1 MFFDALDLLW
11 ELDSSWCKVVNVL
24 WLAPTGLETVDFFV
38 QFFSRRTVMTNS
50 RMTLRKVSVRREFF
64 LNVCPETGE
73 GTGTL
78 NPHTRIT
85 PWEAKAP
92 LAHEEPEEWI
102 PSLQYQEE
110 VSKPTDSCSKFQT
123 NHRGRNLRGLGG
135 PVVARAH
142 SLKSVDLFQVIRDS
156 ENGARVKRSTPTT
169 PTPTPSPGGG
179 EGPSPPGLRVQ
190 QP

>member
-85 PWEAKAP
+85 PWEATAP
-92 LAHEEPEEWI
+92 LAPEDQRYGSPHCNTSRRYQRKCHVLRRGPTIWPCHDVGLEEEED
-102 PSLQYQEE
+102 PDY
-110 VSKPTDSCSKFQT
+110 
-123 NHRGRNLRGLGG
+123 
-135 PVVARAH
+135 
-142 SLKSVDLFQVIRDS
+142 
-156 ENGARVKRSTPTT
+156 
-169 PTPTPSPGGG
+169 
-179 EGPSPPGLRVQ
+179 
-190 QP
+190 